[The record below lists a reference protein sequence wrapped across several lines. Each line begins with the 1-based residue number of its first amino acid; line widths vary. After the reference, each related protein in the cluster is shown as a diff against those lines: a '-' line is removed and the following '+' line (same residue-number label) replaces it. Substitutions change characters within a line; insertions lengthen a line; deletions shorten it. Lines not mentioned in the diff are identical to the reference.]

1 MKVRARCVQKNLAE
15 FVNPQTGETVKNQ
28 FAIFEGRDGEA
39 VKINLPKE
47 EIEKLNVREEYIFE
61 LSYSEAGPAIELPS

>member
-1 MKVRARCVQKNLAE
+1 MQVRARCVQKNLAE
-15 FVNPQTGETVKNQ
+15 FINPQTGETIKNS
-28 FAIFEGRDGEA
+28 FCIFEGRDGEA
-39 VKINLPKE
+39 IKVNLSKE

>member
-15 FVNPQTGETVKNQ
+15 FINPNSGETVKNQ

-39 VKINLPKE
+39 IKVNLPKE
-47 EIEKLNVREEYIFE
+47 EIEKLKVREEYEFE
-61 LSYSEAGPAIELPS
+61 FSYGEAGPAIELPS